1 MTKSTNRI
9 MILAGALAMAA
20 APAFAHPGGG
30 PPAGVG
36 GGGGMGIG
44 GGFSGSMGA
53 MNGRGIGNA
62 SIHGGGGMNGGVS
75 SGASTRVLSNTH
87 VTTALTNSLSHSG
100 VTLPSGGLSAAC
112 SGFSNLGGCV
122 AALHVAQNLN
132 LPGGFDALKALITGT
147 NKMKLGAAITQ
158 LQPSANAKA
167 AVHTANRQAETDL
180 EATESD

>member
-1 MTKSTNRI
+1 MTKATNRI

-20 APAFAHPGGG
+20 TPAFAHPGGG
-30 PPAGVG
+30 PPAGV
-36 GGGGMGIG
+36 GGGMGIG

-53 MNGRGIGNA
+53 MNGRGAGNA
-62 SIHGGGGMNGGVS
+62 SIGGVTSMRGGVS
-75 SGASTRVLSNTH
+75 TGASTRVLSNTH

-122 AALHVAQNLN
+122 AALHVAQNLS
-132 LPGGFDALKALITGT
+132 LPGGFDALKALVTGS
-147 NKMKLGAAITQ
+147 NKVKLGAAITQ

-180 EATESD
+180 EGTKSD